1 MPDADDFDV
10 EYFRN
15 LLKGTSPKDGAAPR
29 AEPSLP
35 AAKKKARSAPKPAVA
50 PAKTKPATSSTKTR
64 SGKKRNRK

>member
-15 LLKGTSPKDGAAPR
+15 LLKGTSPKDKAAPR

-35 AAKKKARSAPKPAVA
+35 VVKKKAPPT
-50 PAKTKPATSSTKTR
+50 PEPATSRTKTT
-64 SGKKRNRK
+64 SGKKSTRK